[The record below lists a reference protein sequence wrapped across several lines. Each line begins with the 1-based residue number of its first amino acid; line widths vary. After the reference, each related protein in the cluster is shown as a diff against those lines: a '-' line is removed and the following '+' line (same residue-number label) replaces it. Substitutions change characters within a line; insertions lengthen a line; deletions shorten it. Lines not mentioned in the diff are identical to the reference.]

1 MDTEIIGK
9 NDENVKQFFA
19 EAEKMSEAVQIS
31 YENIRPLLNGEQYLT
46 NRDVSERLHI
56 SLRTLQEYRDS
67 GLLPFIKL
75 EGKILYR
82 ASDIE
87 KLLESNYYPSFD
99 G

>member
-1 MDTEIIGK
+1 MANEVITKDDALVRVFFERMNETLKRFSRLI
-9 NDENVKQFFA
+9 ENRK
-19 EAEKMSEAVQIS
+19 
-31 YENIRPLLNGEQYLT
+31 PTLNGEQFLT
-46 NRDVSERLHI
+46 NREVSEKLHI

-67 GLLPFIKL
+67 GLLPHIKL

-87 KLLESNYYPSFD
+87 RLLEKFYS